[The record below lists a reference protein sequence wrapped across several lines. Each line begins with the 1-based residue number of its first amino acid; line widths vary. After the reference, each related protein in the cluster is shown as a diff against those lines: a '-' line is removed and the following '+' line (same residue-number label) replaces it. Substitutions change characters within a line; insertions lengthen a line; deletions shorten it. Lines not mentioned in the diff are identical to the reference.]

1 MEAVVSANPVL
12 LAANLESLD
21 LEFLDHRAQGGLALL
36 LNATDAELALTLQS
50 HLLREPSQ
58 PAIAIREQV
67 DYLMRYC
74 SMLEL
79 ASLTGT
85 IPDPLPQTL
94 ADQMRTILSR
104 PAVRRYYER
113 YYPILLPQFLLRRLS
128 GKPLRASFEGDG
140 MALLSRFINVSSLR
154 EGKDPE
160 MFLAFLDDFITIDG
174 RGRADVLRI
183 LQNGPDF
190 VRSMTTRHPD
200 AIDTGV
206 RGFVAF
212 LSFSS
217 ALNAFLLE
225 LRHSPLLQSAFWHY
239 HGYWFQQ
246 IGGQVLGVITA
257 GVETLR
263 SYVDVEPAD
272 DGVRAEMRET
282 HASMDASIRDL
293 QMLTSAIY
301 RYPLELALYDF
312 TAL

>member
-1 MEAVVSANPVL
+1 MEAVVSANPEL

-21 LEFLDHRAQGGLALL
+21 LEFLDDRAQGGLAFL

-50 HLLREPSQ
+50 HLLHEPSQ
-58 PAIAIREQV
+58 PAMKIRDHV
-67 DYLMRYC
+67 DFLMRYF
-74 SMLEL
+74 SILEL

-85 IPDPLPQTL
+85 IPNPLPETVSHS
-94 ADQMRTILSR
+94 AHAVLSR

-113 YYPILLPQFLLRRLS
+113 YYPILLPQFLLRRLN
-128 GKPLRASFEGDG
+128 GDPLRFAFEGNG
-140 MALLSRFINVSSLR
+140 MPLLSRFIDVSSLR
-154 EGKDPE
+154 EGDNPE
-160 MFLAFLDDFITIDG
+160 MFLAFLDDITIYGRGLPHVLSILQDG
-174 RGRADVLRI
+174 RK
-183 LQNGPDF
+183 F
-190 VRSMTTRHPD
+190 VRSMTTKHPD
-200 AIDTGV
+200 EIDNGV

-212 LSFSS
+212 LSFSR

-225 LRHSPLLQSAFWHY
+225 LRHSPLLRSAFWHY

-263 SYVDVEPAD
+263 NYVDVESAD
-272 DGVRAEMRET
+272 ADVHAEMKET

-301 RYPLELALYDF
+301 RYPLELELYDF
-312 TAL
+312 AAL